1 MAIDQEIERKVNA
14 YRNNPQALM
23 QRYQQNQQLID
34 LLALQK
40 LKSEKDA
47 AAKEMQ
53 MQMAQ
58 DPQTIKQQR
67 ERELLDRT
75 KQDMVQ
81 QQAGIMQMAQQRQ
94 QKNMQ
99 QVAKQGA
106 ASPQQVQQVASGL
119 GALAQR
125 QMPQRMAA
133 GGVVALQAGG
143 GITQEMI
150 DAYRRSGG
158 QGRRARASMTDDEIR
173 AVLQARM
180 GGSEVPEGSE
190 RVLTRRG
197 TRTRPIQTAPL
208 EATLADQAAG
218 EATVGPLGATEG
230 AVPPTAERAPEA
242 AAPVVETPAA
252 PVPTGGPDDGLRGV
266 AATATPTE
274 TNTGGG
280 GLPTITTPTLAT
292 ATGDRGAAINRQF
305 GLSGAN
311 AGSAGTALNNARD
324 DAADFMGRAEKQE
337 RFDRL
342 IGRLEDLDARYSD
355 PARQRDEQISAFLR
369 GTAGGGSFGTT
380 MAGGSAGMAA
390 EKEKQY
396 TNARQR
402 LQDIIGLNETAI
414 NVDTTIAGQAQ
425 RSGDAAANRAAANAQ
440 QAARIAAQM
449 TEAEMDQAYRMA
461 DLRLRAEQGNLSA
474 AVDRAKIEADRDLRM
489 AIEKSGNEQASMALL
504 ERNTARQTEIMN
516 TVLNDVEYLG
526 LLRRAQ
532 ETGKPAD
539 RAAAQAKQDQL
550 ILVAN
555 IIMNRGRLFDT
566 ERMLYERL
574 GMPYNRPGAGASAG
588 GDGGQLDAEVQ
599 ALLERY
605 GG

>member
-47 AAKEMQ
+47 AAKQMQ

-75 KQDMVQ
+75 KQDMLQ

-133 GGVVALQAGG
+133 GGVVALQTGG

-180 GGSEVPEGSE
+180 GGGEG
-190 RVLTRRG
+190 VLTRRG
-197 TRTRPIQTAPL
+197 MRDRPITTAPL
-208 EATLADQAAG
+208 EATLADQAA
-218 EATVGPLGATEG
+218 EETTVGPLGATEG
-230 AVPPTAERAPEA
+230 TVPPTAERTPEA
-242 AAPVVETPAA
+242 AVPVVEISAA
-252 PVPTGGPDDGLRGV
+252 PVPTGG
-266 AATATPTE
+266 
-274 TNTGGG
+274 
-280 GLPTITTPTLAT
+280 LPSITTPNLETPDAQGGLADNIL
-292 ATGDRGAAINRQF
+292 DRF
-305 GLSGAN
+305 GIGSAN
-311 AGSAGTALNNARD
+311 AGNADTALNSARD
-324 DAADFMGRAEKQE
+324 DAADFIGRAEKQE
-337 RFDRL
+337 RFDEL
-342 IGRLEDLDARYSD
+342 IGRLEDFDARYSD
-355 PARQRDEQISAFLR
+355 PKREREDQISAFLR

-380 MAGGSAGMAA
+380 MAGGSSGMAE
-390 EKEKQY
+390 EKDKQY

-402 LQDIIGLNETAI
+402 LQDIIGLTGTAMDI
-414 NVDTTIAGQAQ
+414 DTTIAGQAQ
-425 RSGDAAANRAAANAQ
+425 RSGDMAADRAAANAR
-440 QAARIAAQM
+440 QAAEIMANM
-449 TEAEMDQAYRMA
+449 TEVEYNQAYRQA
-461 DLRLRAEQGNLSA
+461 DLLLRAEDSRLNARLEEM
-474 AVDRAKIEADRDLRM
+474 KIEAQKDVQL
-489 AIEKSGNEQASMALL
+489 AIEAQGNQQASLTLL
-504 ERNTARQTEIMN
+504 ERNSARQAEIMDR
-516 TVLNDVEYLG
+516 VMNDVEYLQ
-526 LLRRAQ
+526 LMRKAQ
-532 ETGKPAD
+532 DSGKPED
-539 RAAAQAKQDQL
+539 IAAAQRKQDQL
-550 ILVAN
+550 IFAAN
-555 IIMNRGRLFDT
+555 VIMNRAGLF
-566 ERMLYERL
+566 EVEKILYERL
-574 GMPYNRPGAGASAG
+574 NLPYDRPGAGAG
-588 GDGGQLDAEVQ
+588 VDGEQLDAGIEDLV
-599 ALLERY
+599 ARF
-605 GG
+605 GGKQ